1 MRSDA
6 LFHLRGDG
14 WPPCALRLQSARL
27 TSGAAAE
34 VKAPA
39 KGGLAP
45 REAKG
50 ALPERQEALGVTH
63 LAAEGCARCVSRGS
77 EEEEEERTDGARVP
91 PSARTHTLAT
101 TGATASSVCPSTQCL
116 ATSPACGRPQK
127 RAGMLATK
135 ETSGRAGGT
144 RGGGRA
150 GGIAFHGR
158 RQVGHRGPQPRR
170 QHLPC
175 TCGRR

>member
-1 MRSDA
+1 MEKKKRVTTCPRDNDNQNAPMMPSTIVRRHHPPPINPTALALRAGGMRSDA

-116 ATSPACGRPQK
+116 ATNPAHPW
-127 RAGMLATK
+127 
-135 ETSGRAGGT
+135 
-144 RGGGRA
+144 
-150 GGIAFHGR
+150 HR
-158 RQVGHRGPQPRR
+158 RHH
-170 QHLPC
+170 HLP
-175 TCGRR
+175 GP